1 MHPAAALAILDAPTE
16 QPGGDPVIRKAL
28 RLIPVLATLAAPAF
42 AAQPAATAAP
52 PCAGTDYVCGQH
64 GPEDLMAL
72 GNDWAVASAYEAP
85 GGVTL
90 IRIRDR
96 MSMTAYPSAAAKEQ
110 LDARAYPGCPGPPR
124 GVFTTHGVYVVPG
137 GGPTHKLFV
146 VGHGA
151 RESIE
156 VFNADVRGATP
167 VLTWIG
173 CVIAPGTVGL
183 NSVRG
188 LPDGGFITTNFLPRD
203 QPMQAMMSGVKNGE
217 LWEWHAASG
226 WQKLPGSEASGAN
239 GVELSADG
247 KTLYVAAWGSQS
259 FFKVSRGAGTPVR
272 QDIDLGF
279 RIDNI
284 HWARDGKLLGAGQVG
299 QDWRVVKIDPATMKV
314 EQLYSQDDMPGFG
327 GGTVALEVG
336 NTLWVGSYRGD
347 RIAIVTPKK

>member
-1 MHPAAALAILDAPTE
+1 VKYFQSHLLIAAAAVALPAI
-16 QPGGDPVIRKAL
+16 
-28 RLIPVLATLAAPAF
+28 AAEP
-42 AAQPAATAAP
+42 AP
-52 PCAGTDYVCGQH
+52 PPCDAKTYVCSQQ
-64 GPEDLMAL
+64 GPEDLVAM
-72 GNDWAVASAYEAP
+72 GNDWAVASAYTGT

-96 MSMTAYPSAAAKEQ
+96 VGMTAYPSAAAKEQ
-110 LDARAYPGCPGPPR
+110 LDAKAYPGCPGPPR
-124 GVFTTHGVYVVPG
+124 GAFTTHGVYVAPG
-137 GGPTHKLFV
+137 RGPTHKLFV

-156 VFNADVRGATP
+156 VFNVDTRGVTP
-167 VLTWIG
+167 LLTWIG
-173 CVIAPGTVGL
+173 CAIAPGDVGL

-188 LPDGGFITTNFLPRD
+188 LADGGFITTNFLPRGK
-203 QPMQAMMSGVKNGE
+203 PMQEMMSGVKNGE

-226 WQKLPGSEASGAN
+226 WQKVPGSEASGAN
-239 GVELSADG
+239 GIELSDDG
-247 KTLYVAAWGSQS
+247 KTIYMAAWGSQT
-259 FFKVSRGAGTPVR
+259 FVRLSRGSKTPVR

-299 QDWRVVKIDPATMKV
+299 QDWRVVKIDPATLKV

-336 NTLWVGSYRGD
+336 DTYWVGSYRGD
-347 RIAIVTPKK
+347 RIAIVPKR